1 MTQDRNQSR
10 WNRRHMLKASAG
22 VLGGALLAKAAEA
35 GQAEQVQGRGNG
47 RSIKITDL
55 KCAIIGNNPTVRI
68 VTDQGISGYGQ
79 AESAK
84 PYLKPMVLFYKR
96 YLLGEDPTDVARIM
110 LKIRRMGAMKPWGAA
125 ISAIEIALWDVA
137 GQAAGL
143 PVYKLLGGKIRDRV
157 RPYGN
162 SENNSRLP
170 LRNPQDYAEVAAE
183 VKAAKEGYTLV
194 KMPVAFHNTAMLTA
208 IPDAWYG
215 EQWTGVQPPYMDRG
229 LLTERG
235 LDHILAC
242 VEAAKKALGKDVG
255 LALDCGP
262 GWTVKDAIRFARA
275 VEPYHLAWLEDL
287 ITGDY
292 TPYPNAQVFKQVTDS
307 TSTPIHTG
315 EEIYLRE
322 NFKDLI
328 ENQAVDVIGP
338 DPEDVGGIAELK
350 WIAEYANLHGILVA
364 PHGIFDG
371 LFGVAAQVHMGAAL
385 PQNYIAFEYAKGQP
399 EWWYD
404 IVEGLPDPVVKNGFI
419 EVWDK
424 PGLGITFNA
433 RKAKA
438 HLREE
443 DRDFF
448 D

>member
-1 MTQDRNQSR
+1 MEDGVTGGLSR
-10 WNRRHMLKASAG
+10 RG
-22 VLGGALLAKAAEA
+22 FVGALSGLAAAA
-35 GQAEQVQGRGNG
+35 ALSAQQSPAMAAAKRAGNG
-47 RSIKITDL
+47 SIKITDL
-55 KCAIIGNNPTVRI
+55 KCAVIGRNPTVRI

-84 PYLKPMVLFYKR
+84 PYLKPMVLFYKD
-96 YLLGEDPTDVARIM
+96 YLVGEDPTDVASIL
-110 LKIRRMGAMKPWGAA
+110 LKIRRMGAFKPWGAA
-125 ISAIEIALWDVA
+125 VSAIEIALWDIT
-137 GQAAGL
+137 GQVAGL
-143 PVYKLLGGKIRDRV
+143 PVYKLLGGKVRDRV

-162 SENNSRLP
+162 TENNAPEMTPRT
-170 LRNPQDYAEVAAE
+170 PQDYAELVAK
-183 VKAAKEGYTLV
+183 VKEAKEGYTLI
-194 KMPVAFHNTAMLTA
+194 KAPVGFHNTAMLTA

-215 EQWTGVQPPYMDRG
+215 RQWTKPAPYEDRG

-235 LDHILAC
+235 FNHVVAC
-242 VEAAKKALGKDVG
+242 VEAMKKVLGDEVG

-262 GWTVKDAIRFARA
+262 GWVVKDAIRFARA
-275 VEPYHLAWLEDL
+275 VEPLHITWLEDL

-322 NFKDLI
+322 NCKDLI
-328 ENQAVDVIGP
+328 ETQAVNVIGV
-338 DPEDVGGIAELK
+338 DPEDVGGMAELK
-350 WIAEYANLHGILVA
+350 WIAEYANLHGILIA

-371 LFGVAAQVHMGAAL
+371 LFGVAAQVQMGATL
-385 PQNYIAFEYAKGQP
+385 PQNYIAFEYAKGEP

-404 IVEGLPDPVVKNGFI
+404 IVDGLPDPIVKNGFI
-419 EVWDK
+419 DVWDK
-424 PGLGITFNA
+424 PGLGVTFNVRAA
-433 RKAKA
+433 RA
-438 HLREE
+438 HLSEE